1 MILIIGDNYRRYALA
16 IYTVYCAL
24 IYLYLTAI
32 NTIINIGL
40 IDLVDVDDVLI
51 CSV

>member
-1 MILIIGDNYRRYALA
+1 MLLIIGDNYRC
-16 IYTVYCAL
+16 IGNIPVYCVL
-24 IYLYLTAI
+24 CTYLYLTAI